1 MEEMIGVMMLIA
13 AGTAVGVLMAY
24 ILGRSRNAS
33 AGYYDVLRIEGGR
46 LISFYHGLCGSV
58 EESYALD
65 EIRLVRFTCRATKG
79 NLTFMG
85 EMQIVKKDGQ
95 KSRLYVYDG
104 STFEKTLVWRT
115 VAHDAGTHQGAR
127 AARDTHRGGSADV
140 SAVGDADQ
148 RRRSVSCMI

>member
-65 EIRLVRFTCRATKG
+65 EIRLVRFTCRSTKG

-115 VAHDAGTHQGAR
+115 SRALLLRTTQELTKELAR
-127 AARDTHRGGSADV
+127 HGIRTEVDPLMYR
-140 SAVGDADQ
+140 Q
-148 RRRSVSCMI
+148 

>member
-85 EMQIVKKDGQ
+85 ETQIVKKDGQ

-115 VAHDAGTHQGAR
+115 SRALLLRTTQELTKELAR
-127 AARDTHRGGSADV
+127 HGIRTEVDPLMYR
-140 SAVGDADQ
+140 Q
-148 RRRSVSCMI
+148 

>member
-33 AGYYDVLRIEGGR
+33 TGYYDVLRIEGGH

-115 VAHDAGTHQGAR
+115 SRALLLRTTQELTKELAR
-127 AARDTHRGGSADV
+127 HGICTEVDPLMYR
-140 SAVGDADQ
+140 Q
-148 RRRSVSCMI
+148 